1 LVKAV
6 VVEKAGGPEVLQL
19 KDIPK
24 PEPRE
29 GWVLVEIKAFGL
41 NRSELFTRQG
51 HSPSVAFPRVLGIE
65 CAGIVEAA
73 PGTPFAA
80 GQSVVAI
87 TGGMGRAFDGGYAE
101 YTLLPQSCVLPIE
114 TELDWTTIGAIP
126 EMFQTAYGSLT
137 DALEVREG
145 HTLLIRGGTSSVGM
159 AAASLAADI
168 GVTVIAT
175 TRNEAKIAGLKENGA
190 TEVIIDKGEIAGQLR
205 DLYPDGVD
213 RVLELIGATT
223 LLDSLKTAAKKGIV
237 CMTGIL
243 GGEWVL
249 DRFEPLEQIPFG
261 VRLTSYSGG
270 AEDLPPEALQRIL
283 EGIKAGSVRVNLDRV
298 FSIDEIVEAHR
309 YMESNKA
316 SGKIVCLV

>member
-1 LVKAV
+1 MKAV
-6 VVEKAGGPEVLQL
+6 VVEQAGGPEVLQL
-19 KDIPK
+19 REIPK

-73 PGTPFAA
+73 PGTGFTP

-114 TELDWTTIGAIP
+114 TDLDWTTIGAIP

-137 DALEVREG
+137 DALEVSKG
-145 HTLLIRGGTSSVGM
+145 DTLLIRGGTSSVGM
-159 AAASLAADI
+159 AAASLAVDM

-190 TEVIIDKGEIAGQLR
+190 DEVIIDKGEIAERVRQR
-205 DLYPDGVD
+205 YPDGVD
-213 RVLELIGATT
+213 RVLELIGTTT
-223 LLDSLKTAAKKGIV
+223 LLDSLKAARSKGIV

-243 GGEWVL
+243 GGEWAL

-270 AEDLPPEALQRIL
+270 AEDLPPEALQRII
-283 EGIKAGSVRVNLDRV
+283 EGIKDGRVRVNIDRV
-298 FSIDEIVEAHR
+298 FKIDEIVEAHR
-309 YMESNKA
+309 YMESNQA

>member
-1 LVKAV
+1 MKAV

-24 PEPRE
+24 PKPRQ
-29 GWVLVEIKAFGL
+29 GRVLIEIKAFGL

-51 HSPSVAFPRVLGIE
+51 HSPSVTFPRVLGIE
-65 CAGIVEAA
+65 CVGIVEAA
-73 PGTPFAA
+73 PGTRFAP

-101 YTLLPQSCVLPIE
+101 YTLLPQSCVLPVE
-114 TELDWTTIGAIP
+114 TDLDWATLGAIP

-137 DALEVREG
+137 DALEVAKG

-159 AAASLAADI
+159 AAASLAVDM
-168 GVTVIAT
+168 GVTVITT
-175 TRNEAKIAGLKENGA
+175 TRNKMKITGLKENGA
-190 TEVIIDKGEIAGQLR
+190 TEVIIDDGEIAGRVR
-205 DLYPDGVD
+205 DLYPGGVD
-213 RVLELIGATT
+213 RVLELVGTTT
-223 LLDSLKTAAKKGIV
+223 LLDSLRAAKPKGVV

-249 DRFEPLEQIPFG
+249 DRFDPFEQLPFG

-270 AEDLPPEALQRIL
+270 AEDLPPSVLQRII
-283 EGIKAGSVRVNLDRV
+283 EGIKDGRIRVNLDRV
-298 FSIDEIVEAHR
+298 FKIDEIAEAHR